1 MRLEDFVLYLDEN
14 LDRCKPI
21 LDTLGEYGVRFE
33 RHQDWFD
40 RGVNDEVWLPFVG
53 ERAWIV
59 LTKDKRNRYN
69 DWEKQAVRRY
79 KIREFYF
86 SSGNISGFEMA
97 AALRIAISEI
107 VTICRSLN
115 PPFIGSITKTGTVT
129 IVEDQHGSTHERR
142 KRKGRTAAKSEES

>member
-1 MRLEDFVLYLDEN
+1 LRKDRQTCRFHVLAEH
-14 LDRCKPI
+14 
-21 LDTLGEYGVRFE
+21 GVRFE
-33 RHQDWFD
+33 RHQDWFA

-69 DWEKQAVRRY
+69 DWEKLAVRRY

-86 SSGNISGFEMA
+86 GSGNISGLEMA

-107 VTICRSLN
+107 ITVCGSLN

-142 KRKGRTAAKSEES
+142 KRKGRTSAKTEES